1 VTAAA
6 APIRAAARLL
16 VMKRDILFPP
26 VDVVTARLLVMKRNI
41 LFSLQLM

>member
-1 VTAAA
+1 
-6 APIRAAARLL
+6 

-26 VDVVTARLLVMKRNI
+26 VVVVPARLLVMKRNI